1 MSRRL
6 NQQFN
11 CQSLADLTRQLLV
24 SPPRKRIE
32 QVRRA
37 EKLHDEI
44 DPQHNYPFDF
54 VNYRITGFRTESED
68 MVLVGEALGPD
79 LRLLIDSLSH
89 SVGMPPA
96 EKESVCLP
104 SELAAQLNVST
115 KTIERWRKLG
125 LRWRWVQPA
134 GGGKRHKQVVFTRQ
148 AVDVFLSRYGDRVE
162 RAGRF
167 RQMDEPAR
175 HQIMDQARQ
184 LAGEPGMSIYRVAR
198 RLARQSGRAVET
210 IRLLL
215 EHHERHADDDKIF
228 VHHTGPLTPR
238 QKRLIARAQR
248 WGVPAA
254 KIADHF
260 RRSPST
266 IRRVVQQQRAAELR
280 NVRIE
285 YVSNPIFQRQD
296 ADRVLLLLPA
306 GGVEVSPPPRVRAAL
321 AQLPERVRL
330 IYDQTMLEAGDQ
342 KTRIVRLNYL
352 KFKAAMLRAT
362 LNDRLPKKATM
373 DQVDAY
379 LEQATAERNRLAVAC
394 LPHVLLVARQH
405 LGVRG
410 SDMLGHLVDL
420 LEMGNDQMFLAIDTY
435 DATQAQA
442 FEPFLAWSL
451 KRRYAKY
458 APGPSR
464 AHKRLTGEAIVR
476 RLRRAAAMRNIQ
488 LPS

>member
-11 CQSLADLTRQLLV
+11 CQSLAGLTRQLLV

-32 QVRRA
+32 QVHRA

-125 LRWRWVQPA
+125 LRWRWVQLT

-148 AVDVFLSRYGDRVE
+148 AVEVFLARYGDRAE
-162 RAGRF
+162 RARRF
-167 RQMDEPAR
+167 TQMDESAR
-175 HQIMDQARQ
+175 HQIIDQARQ
-184 LAGEPGMSIYRVAR
+184 LASEPGMSIYRVAR

-248 WGVPAA
+248 WGVPAT

-260 RRSPST
+260 HRSTST
-266 IRRVVQQQRAAELR
+266 IRRVVQQQRAADLH
-280 NVRIE
+280 NVCIE

-296 ADRVLLLLPA
+296 ADRVLLLPA
-306 GGVEVSPPPRVRAAL
+306 GGVKVSPLPQFRAAL

-330 IYDQTMLEAGDQ
+330 IYDQAMLDAGDQ

-352 KFKAAMLRAT
+352 KFKATTLRAT
-362 LNDRLPKKATM
+362 LSDRLPKKATM
-373 DQVDAY
+373 DQVHAC
-379 LEQATAERNRLAVAC
+379 LEQASTERNHLAVAC

-405 LGVRG
+405 LGLRG
-410 SDMLGHLVDL
+410 SDMLAHLVDL
-420 LEMGNDQMFLAIDTY
+420 LEMGNDQMFLATDTY
-435 DATQAQA
+435 DATQVQA
-442 FEPFLAWSL
+442 FEPFLVWSL

-458 APGPSR
+458 VPGPGR
-464 AHKRLTGEAIVR
+464 AHKQLTGEAIVR
-476 RLRRAAAMRNIQ
+476 RLRRAAAMRDIQ
-488 LPS
+488 LPC